1 MTQSANVE
9 VKGID
14 AARSDRNSKD
24 VNKDVNKEGKTLDS
38 FGKAGAPSID
48 QESASNQPAETKRLT
63 LSLKDN
69 RLLSE

>member
-14 AARSDRNSKD
+14 AARSDRNS
-24 VNKDVNKEGKTLDS
+24 KDVNKEGKTLDS